1 MFSLL
6 MYEGKNRED
15 LINKITEELNCNEN
29 ELVILEQFTEGKIFK
44 SQKYNLSVITK
55 AEIKKQLKNFFN
67 ELGKLMNV
75 TIESE
80 INITEDT
87 EDNIYN
93 INLVTS
99 NNSILIGKEGKTLDA
114 IQCLLRQISQN
125 DLQNKIKINVDI
137 SNYKYEQTKKL
148 EKNIKNIAKEV
159 LKTKVDT
166 SLDPMNSYNRRIV
179 HTIVSEFP
187 DLETESVGEGKE
199 RHVVIKYVGK

>member
-29 ELVILEQFTEGKIFK
+29 ELVILEQFTEGKLFK

-67 ELGKLMNV
+67 ELSKLMNV

-80 INITEDT
+80 INIT

-179 HTIVSEFP
+179 HTIVSEFS
-187 DLETESVGEGKE
+187 DLETESIGEGKE
-199 RHVVIKYVGK
+199 RHVVIRYVGK

>member
-55 AEIKKQLKNFFN
+55 AEMKKQLKNFFN

-80 INITEDT
+80 INIT

-179 HTIVSEFP
+179 HTIVSEFS

>member
-1 MFSLL
+1 MFNLL

-67 ELGKLMNV
+67 ELSKLMNV

-80 INITEDT
+80 INIT

-125 DLQNKIKINVDI
+125 DLKNKIKINVDI

-179 HTIVSEFP
+179 HTIVSEFS

>member
-6 MYEGKNRED
+6 IYEGKNRED

-29 ELVILEQFTEGKIFK
+29 ELVILEQFTEGKLFK

-55 AEIKKQLKNFFN
+55 SEIKKQLKNFFN
-67 ELGKLMNV
+67 ELSKLMNV

-80 INITEDT
+80 INIT

-179 HTIVSEFP
+179 HTIVSEFS
-187 DLETESVGEGKE
+187 DLETESIGEGKE

>member
-1 MFSLL
+1 MFNLV

-15 LINKITEELNCNEN
+15 LIKKITEELNCNES
-29 ELVILEQFTEGKIFK
+29 ELIILEQFTEGKLFK
-44 SQKYNLSVITK
+44 SQKYNLSVIAK
-55 AEIKKQLKNFFN
+55 SEIKKQLKNFFN
-67 ELGKLMNV
+67 ELSKLMNV

-80 INITEDT
+80 INIID
-87 EDNIYN
+87 DNIYN

-114 IQCLLRQISQN
+114 VQVLLRQIVQN

-148 EKNIKNIAKEV
+148 ERNIKNIAKEV
-159 LKTKVDT
+159 LKTKIDT

-179 HTIVSEFP
+179 HTIVSEFS
-187 DLETESVGEGKE
+187 DLETESIGEGKE